1 MCFCCCST
9 RQTINTFLLI
19 ITTSIFI
26 YSAIV
31 ISKHASNTLL
41 YEAFENKLDSVKL
54 TTARTTSKSKN
65 EDEDNDEYDDKNNQ
79 YSNRRRIS
87 SNDDELEAYIKL
99 HYAKYVSAAKDI
111 NSYYYISNLN
121 YYDLEGKSYNVLK
134 LLGGIETGFGAT
146 FIVSLILFYL
156 FIFTFLGFS
165 CGNKEY
171 TLSSESTFNC
181 LTCLKTIC
189 ITLSIL
195 LIFLSLAYS
204 TLLSVAMTQYLQ
216 FIENAKVD
224 TFLERLAI
232 GIVFGLYGFYYY
244 ITLSC
249 GFCAEKNLYLQLG
262 FEGMPGKFA
271 KYYSDGTP
279 IEIQSHNP
287 APSSQ
292 NIVIYHGRNEGI
304 EVPPLSKDPI
314 KVEELVQIE
323 TSTRRN
329 RKNKSAINAD
339 DNQQLIV
346 LSTSKDGKYLYYNGE
361 TYMKMTTT
369 ISPPTD

>member
-1 MCFCCCST
+1 
-9 RQTINTFLLI
+9 
-19 ITTSIFI
+19 
-26 YSAIV
+26 
-31 ISKHASNTLL
+31 
-41 YEAFENKLDSVKL
+41 VKP
-54 TTARTTSKSKN
+54 TTAKTTSKSKN
-65 EDEDNDEYDDKNNQ
+65 EDEDNDEYDDKK
-79 YSNRRRIS
+79 RKIS
-87 SNDDELEAYIKL
+87 SNDEELEAYIKL
-99 HYAKYVSAAKDI
+99 NYAKYVSAAKDI

-134 LLGGIETGFGAT
+134 HLRGIETGFGAT

-156 FIFTFLGFS
+156 FIFIFLGFS

-224 TFLERLAI
+224 TFLERLAV
-232 GIVFGLYGFYYY
+232 GIIFGLYGFYYY

-314 KVEELVQIE
+314 KVEELVQVE
-323 TSTRRN
+323 TSTRRS
-329 RKNKSAINAD
+329 RKNKTAFNVD